1 MSHDSLRAADSG
13 AADSAHRHEGHH
25 NEKLTM
31 RRLGLPCASIA
42 LTAALGLAALQSIQE
57 PAAADPGASA
67 EAAAASPQQEALAAP
82 RDPGA
87 YRIVHLESETQDSG
101 DGAYS
106 DPITLSL
113 EVKPGD
119 TLMALLTSAGVQSKE
134 AHAAIEAMKE
144 IYSPRSLRPGQEIA
158 VSMLPRHPLDGP
170 GPDFLQALHLRPSL
184 EKDIEVVRQSSSAPD
199 NASFAA
205 LTVDRPLE
213 QEQHLGQGTIDTS
226 LYQAAVDAGVPD
238 RILIEMIRAYSFDVD
253 FQRDIQ
259 AGDSFELV
267 YETFVD
273 EDGQLARSGDILY
286 AELILSGEPLR
297 FYYFTPSS
305 GFDDYF
311 NAEGQSVRKTLM
323 RTPIDGARI
332 SSGYGMRHHPV
343 LGYSK
348 MHKGVDFAAP
358 TGTPIYAAGDGVV
371 ERANRFGGYGNY
383 IRIRHNGNYQTAYAH
398 LNGFAKGIA
407 AGTRVRQGDV
417 IGYVGTTGRSTGPH
431 LHYEVLE
438 NGAQTNP
445 ASLKLPS
452 GETLAGAD
460 LKEFQQARE
469 EIDQLKASLLRT
481 KTQMVRMP
489 DCAPHAESGEGC

>member
-1 MSHDSLRAADSG
+1 MTKDSLQAADSG
-13 AADSAHRHEGHH
+13 AAVSGQLK
-25 NEKLTM
+25 EKQNLRRIGLTCAT
-31 RRLGLPCASIA
+31 LGVTA
-42 LTAALGLAALQSIQE
+42 LLGLAALQSIDE
-57 PAAADPGASA
+57 PAAAGPGEEAPHRAPA
-67 EAAAASPQQEALAAP
+67 EQQQALAAP

-87 YRIVHLESETQDSG
+87 YRIVHLESESQDSNV
-101 DGAYS
+101 DIYD
-106 DPITLSL
+106 DPVTLSL

-119 TLMALLTSAGVQSKE
+119 TLMALLTSAGVQSGE

-144 IYSPRSLRPGQEIA
+144 VYSPRSLRPGQEIA
-158 VSMLPRHPLDGP
+158 VSLLPRHPLDGP
-170 GPDFLQALHLRPSL
+170 GPDLLQSLHLRPSL
-184 EKDIEVVRQSSSAPD
+184 EQDIEVVRQSLSAQD
-199 NASFAA
+199 TASFAA
-205 LTVDRPLE
+205 LTVDRPLA
-213 QEQHLGQGTIDTS
+213 QEQHLGRGTIDSS

-267 YETFVD
+267 YETYVD

-286 AELILSGEPLR
+286 AELVLSGEPLR

-311 NAEGQSVRKTLM
+311 NAEGKSVRKTLM

-371 ERANRFGGYGNY
+371 ERANRYGGYGNY
-383 IRIRHNGNYQTAYAH
+383 IRLRHNGTYQTAYAH
-398 LNGFAKGIA
+398 LSGFAKGIK
-407 AGTRVRQGDV
+407 AGARVRQGDV

-438 NGAQTNP
+438 NGGQTNP
-445 ASLKLPS
+445 GSLKLPS

-460 LKEFQQARE
+460 LENFQQARE
-469 EIDQLKASLLRT
+469 EIEALRASLLRAM
-481 KTQMVRMP
+481 TQVARMP
-489 DCAPHAESGEGC
+489 ACAPQSDGAGDC

>member
-1 MSHDSLRAADSG
+1 MSKDALQAADSG
-13 AADSAHRHEGHH
+13 AAASRRP
-25 NEKLTM
+25 NEKRVLHS
-31 RRLGLPCASIA
+31 LGLTCATLAAIA
-42 LTAALGLAALQSIQE
+42 LFGTAALQSIDE
-57 PAAADPGASA
+57 PAAADQSESEARPAPA
-67 EAAAASPQQEALAAP
+67 EQQQALVAP

-87 YRIVHLESETQDSG
+87 YRIVHLESESGNEDSG
-101 DGAYS
+101 AGLYD

-119 TLMALLTSAGVQSKE
+119 TLMALLTSAGVQSRE

-144 IYSPRSLRPGQEIA
+144 VYSPRSLRPGQEIA
-158 VSMLPRHPLDGP
+158 VSILPRHPLDGP
-170 GPDFLQALHLRPSL
+170 GPDLLQSLHLRPSL
-184 EKDIEVVRQSSSAPD
+184 EQDIEVVRQSVSAEET
-199 NASFAA
+199 ASFAA
-205 LTVDRPLE
+205 LTVDRPLA
-213 QEQHLGQGTIDTS
+213 QEHHLGQGSIDSS
-226 LYQAAVDAGVPD
+226 LYQAAIDAGVPD

-273 EDGQLARSGDILY
+273 EDGQLARSGRILY
-286 AELILSGEPLR
+286 AELVLSGEPLR
-297 FYYFTPSS
+297 FYHFTPSS
-305 GFDDYF
+305 GFEDYF
-311 NAEGQSVRKTLM
+311 SAEGKSVRKTLM

-371 ERANRFGGYGNY
+371 ERANRYGGYGNY
-383 IRIRHNGNYQTAYAH
+383 IRIRHNGTYQTAYAH
-398 LNGFAKGIA
+398 LNGFAKGIK
-407 AGTRVRQGDV
+407 AGARVRQGDV
-417 IGYVGTTGRSTGPH
+417 IGYVGTTGRSTGTH
-431 LHYEVLE
+431 LHYDVLE
-438 NGAQTNP
+438 NGGQTNP

-460 LKEFQQARE
+460 LANFQRARE
-469 EIDQLKASLLRT
+469 EVEALRASLLRAQ
-481 KTQMVRMP
+481 TQVARVP
-489 DCAPHAESGEGC
+489 ACSPQADSASDC